1 MMSNSVFGGTPGE
14 MLAPAE
20 TATDPR
26 NLVLQA
32 FVPHIAIHTSAD
44 THELIKDKGFDGGL
58 WELLRPFGERVQ
70 GKVNVRDSIGSG
82 KIYEDFAVR
91 FVQLGDGLE
100 APDVVRRSGEGANGK
115 LPPTISAQRSRT
127 GGDVGQIE
135 TLVDRHLTHAEEY
148 PAMDGEDYLT
158 FKDTRTQHP
167 DIPSPFYTL
176 YLRRLLSGFPLAP
189 HETFSHPVACII
201 AISSR
206 NKDPI
211 QALRKLYDE
220 SSNGEQ
226 RLPIWVSNE
235 YLRYYVLVHDEEQ
248 DDIRNL

>member
-1 MMSNSVFGGTPGE
+1 

-20 TATDPR
+20 TAADPR
-26 NLVLQA
+26 NLILQA
-32 FVPHIAIHTSAD
+32 FVPNVAVHTSAD

-82 KIYEDFAVR
+82 KTYEDFAVR

-100 APDVVRRSGEGANGK
+100 APEVARRSGEGKVANGNI
-115 LPPTISAQRSRT
+115 PPTISAQRART
-127 GGDVGQIE
+127 GGDIGQIE
-135 TLVDRHLTHAEEY
+135 GLVERHLTHAEEY

-158 FKDTRTQHP
+158 FKDARIRNP

-176 YLRRLLSGFPLAP
+176 YLRKLLAAIPMAP

-206 NKDPI
+206 NRDPI
-211 QALRKLYDE
+211 QTLRKLYDE
-220 SSNGEQ
+220 SSNGDK
-226 RLPIWVSNE
+226 RLPLWVSNE
-235 YLRYYVLVHDEEQ
+235 YLRYYVPCP
-248 DDIRNL
+248 